1 MIFLNY
7 KLLLIPYLLVAICF
21 LIVSIVLEKRCHKYH
36 TILQGAAKIIVL
48 FLIGGM
54 IYVLIELGFRG
65 KSHWSMFLLGG
76 FCFIQLGLINEFL
89 PWKMPIELQ
98 AVLGAIL
105 ITINELIVGLIVNLG
120 YGLNVWDYTNMPFNI
135 MGQVCI
141 PFTIIWFFI
150 AIVGIVVDDI
160 LRFYLWDEE
169 SPEYYLSSTGQT
181 IYLALKK

>member
-1 MIFLNY
+1 
-7 KLLLIPYLLVAICF
+7 
-21 LIVSIVLEKRCHKYH
+21 
-36 TILQGAAKIIVL
+36 
-48 FLIGGM
+48 
-54 IYVLIELGFRG
+54 
-65 KSHWSMFLLGG
+65 MFLLGG